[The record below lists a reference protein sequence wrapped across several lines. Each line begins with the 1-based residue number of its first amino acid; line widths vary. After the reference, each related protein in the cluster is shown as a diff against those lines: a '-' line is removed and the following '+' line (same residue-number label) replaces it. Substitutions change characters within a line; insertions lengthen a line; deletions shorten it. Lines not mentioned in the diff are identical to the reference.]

1 MSNSKFSV
9 VLTIVLPLL
18 ATTAA
23 AHHSFAAYD
32 TSKTIT
38 VQATIRE
45 FDWGAPH
52 SSGSFMILQPDGQ
65 VKVVSLVAGAPNS
78 FSSQGF
84 HAHDFK
90 PGIKVTLIYHPLRS
104 GGTSGGSLAGI
115 VFPDGRKYGD
125 TGPGSSGASPTG
137 SSH

>member
-1 MSNSKFSV
+1 MSNIKFSA
-9 VLTIVLPLL
+9 VLLIVLPLL
-18 ATTAA
+18 ATPAA

-38 VQATIRE
+38 VQATIKE

-52 SSGSFMILQPDGQ
+52 SSGSFMVMGPDGQ
-65 VKVVSLVAGAPNS
+65 AKVVSLVAAAPNS

-84 HAHDFK
+84 RAHDFK

-104 GGTSGGSLAGI
+104 GSTNGGSLAGI

-125 TGPGSSGASPTG
+125 TERGSGVPPAG